1 MPYGKNWVYVI
12 NKDVV
17 KKMIDNLISMSV
29 IMFVLAFG
37 GYILATLKEKVNL
50 NNNIVFLD
58 NKTLDSQDLEDL
70 DIKHF
75 MLGNTEVMVGDEVK
89 VILENDNK
97 LIGTVLG
104 ANRSSNTIA
113 LITKGTDIIKLNIK
127 SIRNLKVISRYGK
140 FFTRF

>member
-1 MPYGKNWVYVI
+1 
-12 NKDVV
+12 
-17 KKMIDNLISMSV
+17 MIDKLISMSI
-29 IMFVLAFG
+29 IMFVLVFG
-37 GYILATLKEKVNL
+37 GYIIATLKEKINL

-89 VILENDNK
+89 VILEDDNK

-104 ANRSSNTIA
+104 ANRTNNTIA
-113 LITKGTDIIKLNIK
+113 LITKGTEIIKLNIK

>member
-1 MPYGKNWVYVI
+1 MRI
-12 NKDVV
+12 
-17 KKMIDNLISMSV
+17 MIDNLISVSV
-29 IMFVLAFG
+29 IMFVLAFS

-58 NKTLDSQDLEDL
+58 NKTLDSHDLEGL

-75 MLGNTEVMVGDEVK
+75 MLGSIEIMVGDEVRI
-89 VILENDNK
+89 ILENDNK
-97 LIGTVLG
+97 LVGVVLG
-104 ANRSSNTIA
+104 ADKSNNTIA
-113 LITKGTDIIKLNIK
+113 LVTRGTDIVKLNIK